1 MGQPDE
7 PARRGPGHLP
17 DDAYCGVVN
26 RFFAAAI
33 AGEPLLVNGDGGRTR
48 DFTYVDDAVDAT
60 LLAAVNPPAQGE
72 VFNVGT
78 AARSP
83 SHELAAAIGQ
93 AVGSAVEILHLDG
106 RDIDNIRRPVVNIE

>member
-83 SHELAAAIGQ
+83 TTELAAAIGR
-93 AVGSAVEILHLDG
+93 AVGGAMEMLHGDL
-106 RDIDNIRRPVVNIE
+106 RLIDNIRRPVVNIE